1 MLALAVLI
9 GLNASAQKETKVN
22 AEIKRVTVFKSGA
35 QVEHQ
40 KNIHV
45 NTGRQFVVFEKLTDY
60 LDPGSIQLK
69 CSENATII
77 SVRTRKNYDDK
88 TIAQNEVDTKN
99 TRKKEL
105 EKEERTLRDEYKVLL
120 LDEQLLQRNNSLG
133 SQQQGVKISE
143 LKEASTFFHAK
154 MSEILSRKSQL
165 EDEIETVVRKKNVI
179 EQEIATRKSLP
190 VINYSEIEVE
200 IEAKQSGD
208 VQFDFNYITS
218 NASWKPYYDMR
229 SAGIGAPVNLEA
241 KGLVTQNTG
250 INWNNV
256 NLVLSTNDPYDDTQ
270 EPVISS
276 WRLDYYTPLPQKQ
289 STYHY
294 IPEHNYSGE
303 TIHGEVTDI
312 TTGEPLAFAKISF
325 PSAPQLVVTSDA
337 TGKFSFQV
345 PNNVTYMNIS
355 YLGYRSY
362 NQTINGPYLKIQMA
376 PEAIAMDSISYSYD
390 EATSYGFTGR
400 NMEQVEILDKD
411 MYVQRG
417 LINMVPGVVSKKE
430 GRFKSSAF
438 AETETGSYSYT
449 SQALATVA
457 ERDLRMEFAIDKPF
471 SVPSDDAEHR
481 VAIASYQM
489 DASYEY
495 HSVPKLDKDVYL
507 VALISGWEKMNILS
521 GESNLYFD
529 GTFIGKTYIDVNST
543 KDTLGF
549 SLGKDKKVLIER
561 KKVDE
566 LSKTKASGSRTK
578 YEVTWEFIIRNN
590 GPFNVPILIKDQF
603 PISVNND
610 IKVKQGSYDGATLE
624 EETGILTWKTILNK
638 GETKKFRFDFSVEYG
653 KNGSMYLE

>member
-9 GLNASAQKETKVN
+9 GLNAVAQKETKVN

-40 KNIHV
+40 KSINV
-45 NTGRQFVVFEKLTDY
+45 SNGRQLVVFEKLTDY

-105 EKEERTLRDEYKVLL
+105 EKEERILRDEYKVLL
-120 LDEQLLQRNNSLG
+120 LDEQLLQKNNTLG

-165 EDEIETVVRKKNVI
+165 EDDIETLVRKKNII

-200 IEAKQSGD
+200 IEAKQSGN

-229 SAGIGAPVNLEA
+229 SAGIGSPVTLEA

-256 NLVLSTNDPYDDTQ
+256 NLILSTNDPYDDTQ
-270 EPVISS
+270 EPVIAT
-276 WRLDYYTPLPQKQ
+276 WKLDYYTPLPQKQ
-289 STYHY
+289 TTYHY
-294 IPEHNYSGE
+294 VPEHNYSGE

-312 TTGEPLAFAKISF
+312 TTGEPLAFAKITF

-345 PNNVTYMNIS
+345 PNNVTYMTIS
-355 YLGYRSY
+355 YLGYGTY
-362 NQTINGPYLKIQMA
+362 NQTVNSPYLKIQMT
-376 PEAIAMDSISYSYD
+376 PETIAMDSISYSYD
-390 EATSYGFTGR
+390 EATSYMSMDKNIEEVMISGKALGVMGR
-400 NMEQVEILDKD
+400 
-411 MYVQRG
+411 
-417 LINMVPGVVSKKE
+417 KKS
-430 GRFKSSAF
+430 RFKNEAF
-438 AETETGSYSYT
+438 AETGTATYAYT
-449 SQALATVA
+449 SPALATVA
-457 ERDLRMEFAIDKPF
+457 ERDLRMEFTIEKPF

-481 VAIASYQM
+481 VAIANYQM
-489 DASYEY
+489 NATYEY
-495 HSVPKLDKDVYL
+495 HAVPKLDKDVYL

-549 SLGKDKKVLIER
+549 SLGKDKKVQITRE
-561 KKVDE
+561 KVDE

-578 YEVTWEFIIRNN
+578 YEVTWEFTVRNN

-603 PISVNND
+603 PVSVNGD
-610 IKVKQGSYDGATLE
+610 IKVKQGNYDGATLE
-624 EETGILTWKTILNK
+624 EETGILTWKTVLNK